1 MVRSR
6 AEVDMTSGFRGTDG
20 SDADE
25 ASLRLEPE
33 DVLEDDSSE
42 DVLDAGYAPQD
53 RPWAVD
59 DWGTTADEEDAG
71 ESLDGRLARELPDGA
86 APDDEDD
93 GLGDVVGTDGE
104 LRDDEVGAERAGRL
118 RDRDD
123 LADTGGSSDE
133 EPELV
138 GWDTGVDGAG
148 ASAEEAAVHIVPDS

>member
-20 SDADE
+20 S
-25 ASLRLEPE
+25 
-33 DVLEDDSSE
+33 
-42 DVLDAGYAPQD
+42 
-53 RPWAVD
+53 
-59 DWGTTADEEDAG
+59 
-71 ESLDGRLARELPDGA
+71 
-86 APDDEDD
+86 
-93 GLGDVVGTDGE
+93 DGE

-138 GWDTGVDGAG
+138 GWDSGVDGAG